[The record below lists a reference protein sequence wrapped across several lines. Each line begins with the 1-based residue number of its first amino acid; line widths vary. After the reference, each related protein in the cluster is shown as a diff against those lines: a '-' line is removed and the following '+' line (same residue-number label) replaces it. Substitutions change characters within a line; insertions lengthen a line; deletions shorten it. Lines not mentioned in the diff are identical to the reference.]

1 MLLFSY
7 GEKFAGGF
15 APGFQQRCVATLL
28 GDYINLNESINLLA
42 DLVTSTPSGTVT
54 IV

>member
-7 GEKFAGGF
+7 GEKFAEGGV
-15 APGFQQRCVATLL
+15 GFQQGYVVTLRV
-28 GDYINLNESINLLA
+28 DYINLNESINLLA
-42 DLVTSTPSGTVT
+42 ALVTSTPSGTVT